1 MAVKTV
7 TSASFADEVLMAN
20 VPVLVDF
27 YADWCGPCRMLR
39 PTLEAISEERAD
51 VKVAAINIDEN
62 PDLADEFGISSI
74 PCVILFKN
82 GAEADRSIG
91 LIRAPLPARRYG
103 RRVARPPCS
112 IIPHAPRREKRAGA

>member
-1 MAVKTV
+1 MAVTTV
-7 TSASFADEVLMAN
+7 TSGSFEREVIN
-20 VPVLVDF
+20 SDIPVLVDF

-91 LIRAPLPARRYG
+91 LKPKDAFDAMLG
-103 RRVARPPCS
+103 
-112 IIPHAPRREKRAGA
+112 

>member
-7 TSASFADEVLMAN
+7 DINSFETEVINAG
-20 VPVLVDF
+20 VPVLADF

-39 PTLEAISEERAD
+39 PSLDAIAEERTD
-51 VKVAAINIDEN
+51 VKVVAVNIDEN
-62 PDLADEFGISSI
+62 PDLADEFDISSI

-91 LIRAPLPARRYG
+91 LKPKEMIEEMLG
-103 RRVARPPCS
+103 
-112 IIPHAPRREKRAGA
+112 

>member
-7 TSASFADEVLMAN
+7 DINSFETEVINAG
-20 VPVLVDF
+20 VPVLADF

-39 PTLEAISEERAD
+39 PALDAIAEERTD
-51 VKVAAINIDEN
+51 VKVVAVNIDEN
-62 PDLADEFGISSI
+62 PDLADEFDISSI

-91 LIRAPLPARRYG
+91 LKPKEMIEEMLG
-103 RRVARPPCS
+103 
-112 IIPHAPRREKRAGA
+112 

>member
-62 PDLADEFGISSI
+62 PDLADEFDITSI

-82 GAEADRSIG
+82 ALEADRRIG
-91 LIRAPLPARRYG
+91 LAPKKALEDLLG
-103 RRVARPPCS
+103 
-112 IIPHAPRREKRAGA
+112 

>member
-39 PTLEAISEERAD
+39 PALEQLSEERSD
-51 VKVAAINIDEN
+51 VKVVAVNIDEN
-62 PDLADEFGISSI
+62 PDLADDFDVTSI

-91 LIRAPLPARRYG
+91 LVPKEMLEALLG
-103 RRVARPPCS
+103 
-112 IIPHAPRREKRAGA
+112 

>member
-7 TSASFADEVLMAN
+7 TEETFEAEVRNAA
-20 VPVLVDF
+20 VPVLADF

-39 PTLEAISEERAD
+39 PALEQLSEERSD
-51 VKVAAINIDEN
+51 VKVVAVNIDEN
-62 PDLADEFGISSI
+62 PDLADDFDVTSI

-91 LIRAPLPARRYG
+91 LVP
-103 RRVARPPCS
+103 
-112 IIPHAPRREKRAGA
+112 K